1 MWREYA
7 DDVYPPI
14 TGDPYSLTR
23 DEWSE
28 REARSMWVRYFLAYL
43 GSRFLAYAA
52 VGLLAYPLALVIQW
66 LRLLIVT

>member
-43 GSRFLAYAA
+43 GSRSS
-52 VGLLAYPLALVIQW
+52 PM
-66 LRLLIVT
+66 RR